1 MSAADKTAKPR
12 EVIEFWGRPSSGTF
26 KRVTAV
32 CQDSVVI
39 EPVPSTRE
47 ALEKCLTELEKAG
60 PIQVDMAK
68 VEERVASQMIEFTAP
83 SDPNKFPKR
92 NRDRFPNTGQSGRYG
107 MFRTMGGHMVAVKRC
122 LRALRAVESTFDA
135 VYVTGLS
142 GVVPAATVAYLM
154 RKELLVL
161 RKQDDRGDTM
171 SHGALLE
178 GDISNVAGIRYM
190 ILDDFV
196 SNAGTLRRLLK
207 YLPSNGVLA
216 GVMLYEHPR
225 AKNEVEGGVAKI
237 FHTYPHGDHKPPL
250 RHHMVRRGR
259 SSMLFDIV
267 PQREDD

>member
-26 KRVTAV
+26 KRVT
-32 CQDSVVI
+32 
-39 EPVPSTRE
+39 
-47 ALEKCLTELEKAG
+47 
-60 PIQVDMAK
+60 
-68 VEERVASQMIEFTAP
+68 VASQMIEFTAP

-92 NRDRFPNTGQSGRYG
+92 NRDRFPNTTESGRYG